1 MVQVENASQKKS
13 PRRAHIKITK
23 IFDHT
28 KISQWKC
35 DVKKRKFWAINWTTT
50 VKNTKNSLGTTMQA
64 QIHETMKVF
73 VAALFSQLA
82 LLLLLGFLFYTHT
95 AYRHLHMK
103 SICCFFLE
111 LLLHTDLNTDAWHF
125 IWVLLC
131 CVCDVRDFFLA
142 TFQPLG
148 FYIPF
153 RFFRLRWFCF
163 RPRWCFLQHSST
175 SSCFFLSHPH
185 FCNWSIRVKS
195 VKIQFSWFCFSLVFF
210 LLLLVSLVSLR
221 FFMRSASLTVV
232 VWSDAA
238 ST

>member
-1 MVQVENASQKKS
+1 MVSKFLCLLVLLLLRSRTFTTIIKQYNNESTLIRTKLNTIYEITSHQIDICGTSRKCIAKEIAKT
-13 PRRAHIKITK
+13 RAYQDHK

-28 KISQWKC
+28 EISQWKC

-163 RPRWCFLQHSST
+163 RPRWCFLRHSSS
-175 SSCFFLSHPH
+175 SSCFFFVSPA
-185 FCNWSIRVKS
+185 
-195 VKIQFSWFCFSLVFF
+195 F
-210 LLLLVSLVSLR
+210 L
-221 FFMRSASLTVV
+221 
-232 VWSDAA
+232 
-238 ST
+238 